1 MRNKKAE
8 SLVLT
13 GLILHIIQWILIL
26 WAFLKIKHLFSDY
39 TIYNPN
45 VISGSMQSLSFIQ
58 MMRAMIYSGA
68 FVNYILF
75 FALVLLIYCVV
86 LHAILIVMEMAAY
99 VMIRR
104 NPASSWAV
112 FLTAAGVK
120 LAILNIT
127 GIPYIAAGFLLMK
140 QEKAENGGMETER
153 TRKPRTRMRR
163 QGRRQNRIRRKS
175 SLPVEYQK
183 EKTI

>member
-8 SLVLT
+8 RLVVT
-13 GLILHIIQWILIL
+13 GLILHIIQWLFLL

-68 FVNYILF
+68 IVNYVLF
-75 FALVLLIYCVV
+75 FALLFLIYCVV
-86 LHAILIVMEMAAY
+86 LHAILIVLEMAAY

-104 NPASSWAV
+104 NPASSWV
-112 FLTAAGVK
+112 YFLMAAGVK

-127 GIPYIAAGFLLMK
+127 GIPFLAAGFLLMK

-153 TRKPRTRMRR
+153 MRKPRTRIRR
-163 QGRRQNRIRRKS
+163 QGRRLNRIRRKS
-175 SLPVEYQK
+175 SLQVEYQK

>member
-8 SLVLT
+8 SLVVT
-13 GLILHIIQWILIL
+13 GLILHIIQWLFIV

-68 FVNYILF
+68 IVNVVLF
-75 FALVLLIYCVV
+75 AAFALLIYGVV
-86 LHAILIVMEMAAY
+86 LHAILIVLEMAAY

-104 NPASSWAV
+104 NPASAWGL

-120 LAILNIT
+120 LAILNII
-127 GIPYIAAGFLLMK
+127 GIPFLAAGFLLMK
-140 QEKAENGGMETER
+140 QEKTENGDVETER
-153 TRKPRTRMRR
+153 KRKPRMRIRR
-163 QGRRQNRIRRKS
+163 QGRRLYRKRRKS
-175 SLPVEYQK
+175 SLPVESQK

>member
-8 SLVLT
+8 RLVLT
-13 GLILHIIQWILIL
+13 GLILHIIQWLLVL

-45 VISGSMQSLSFIQ
+45 VINGTMQSLSFMQ
-58 MMRAMIYSGA
+58 MLRSMMYSGA
-68 FVNYILF
+68 MVNYVLF
-75 FALVLLIYCVV
+75 FVIALLIYCLV
-86 LHAILIVMEMAAY
+86 LHGVMIVLEMAAY

-104 NPASSWAV
+104 NPSSSWAY
-112 FLTAAGVK
+112 FLAAAGVK

-127 GIPYIAAGFLLMK
+127 GIPFLAAGFLLMK
-140 QEKAENGGMETER
+140 QKQAESGEKGEER
-153 TRKPRTRMRR
+153 KRKPRTRIRR
-163 QGRRQNRIRRKS
+163 QGRRLNRNRRKS
-175 SLPVEYQK
+175 SLSVEYQK

>member
-8 SLVLT
+8 RLVLT
-13 GLILHIIQWILIL
+13 GVILHIIQWAFLL

-45 VISGSMQSLSFIQ
+45 VVGGSMQSFSFIQ
-58 MMRAMIYSGA
+58 MMRAMMYSGA
-68 FVNYILF
+68 LVNYVLF
-75 FALVLLIYCVV
+75 FALVLLMYCIVI
-86 LHAILIVMEMAAY
+86 HAILIVLELAAY

-104 NPASSWAV
+104 NPASSWV
-112 FLTAAGVK
+112 FFLTAAGVK

-127 GIPYIAAGFLLMK
+127 GIPFLAAGFLLMK
-140 QEKAENGGMETER
+140 QEKAETGGMETER
-153 TRKPRTRMRR
+153 KRKPRTRVRR
-163 QGRRQNRIRRKS
+163 QGRRLNRIRRKS

>member
-8 SLVLT
+8 KLVLT
-13 GLILHIIQWILIL
+13 GLILHIIQWMFLL
-26 WAFLKIKHLFSDY
+26 WAFLKVKHLFSDY

-45 VISGSMQSLSFIQ
+45 VIGGSMQSLSFIQ
-58 MMRAMIYSGA
+58 MLRAMVYSGA
-68 FVNYILF
+68 LVNYVLF

-86 LHAILIVMEMAAY
+86 LHAILIVLEMAAY

-104 NPASSWAV
+104 NPASSWRY

-120 LAILNIT
+120 LAILNII
-127 GIPYIAAGFLLMK
+127 GIPFLAAGFLLMK
-140 QEKAENGGMETER
+140 QEKTESGGTGTEKKR
-153 TRKPRTRMRR
+153 TPRIRIRR
-163 QGRRQNRIRRKS
+163 QGRRLNRIRRKS
-175 SLPVEYQK
+175 SLSVEYQK

>member
-8 SLVLT
+8 RLVLT
-13 GLILHIIQWILIL
+13 GLILHIIQWIFIL
-26 WAFLKIKHLFSDY
+26 WAFLKIKDLFSDY

-58 MMRAMIYSGA
+58 MMRAMMYSGA
-68 FVNYILF
+68 IVNYVLF
-75 FALVLLIYCVV
+75 FALVWLMYCVV
-86 LHAILIVMEMAAY
+86 LHAILFVLEMTAY

-104 NPASSWAV
+104 NPASSWGF

-127 GIPYIAAGFLLMK
+127 GIPFLAAGFLLMK
-140 QEKAENGGMETER
+140 QDKSENDGMETER
-153 TRKPRTRMRR
+153 KRKPRTRIRR
-163 QGRRQNRIRRKS
+163 QGRRLNRIRRKS
-175 SLPVEYQK
+175 SLPVEYRK
-183 EKTI
+183 EKKI

>member
-8 SLVLT
+8 SLVIT
-13 GLILHIIQWILIL
+13 GLILHIIQWGFIL

-45 VISGSMQSLSFIQ
+45 VVGGSMQSLSFVQ
-58 MMRAMIYSGA
+58 MLRSMIYSGA
-68 FVNYILF
+68 FVNYVLF
-75 FALVLLIYCVV
+75 FALITLMYCAV
-86 LHAILIVMEMAAY
+86 LHAILIVLEMTAY
-99 VMIRR
+99 IMIRR
-104 NPASSWAV
+104 NPASAWGF

-120 LAILNIT
+120 LAVLNIT
-127 GIPYIAAGFLLMK
+127 GIPFIAAGFLLMK

-153 TRKPRTRMRR
+153 KQKPRTRIRR
-163 QGRRQNRIRRKS
+163 QGRRLHKTRRKP

>member
-8 SLVLT
+8 RLVLT
-13 GLILHIIQWILIL
+13 GLILHIIQWIFIL
-26 WAFLKIKHLFSDY
+26 WAFLKIKDLFSDY
-39 TIYNPN
+39 TIYNPH

-58 MMRAMIYSGA
+58 MMRAMMYSGA
-68 FVNYILF
+68 IVNYVLL
-75 FALVLLIYCVV
+75 FALVWLIYCVV
-86 LHAILIVMEMAAY
+86 LHAILIVLEMAAY

-104 NPASSWAV
+104 NPASSWAF

-127 GIPYIAAGFLLMK
+127 GIPFIAAGFLLMK
-140 QEKAENGGMETER
+140 QEKAENGGVETKR
-153 TRKPRTRMRR
+153 KRKPRTRTRR
-163 QGRRQNRIRRKS
+163 QGRRLNRFRRKS

>member
-13 GLILHIIQWILIL
+13 GLILHIIQWILIVGV
-26 WAFLKIKHLFSDY
+26 FLKMKHLFSDY

-58 MMRAMIYSGA
+58 MMRAMMYSGA

-75 FALVLLIYCVV
+75 FALVFLIYCVV
-86 LHAILIVMEMAAY
+86 LHAILIVMEVAAY
-99 VMIRR
+99 VRIRR
-104 NPASSWAV
+104 DPASLWSV
-112 FLTAAGVK
+112 FLAAAGVK

-127 GIPYIAAGFLLMK
+127 GIPFLAAGFLLMK
-140 QEKAENGGMETER
+140 QKKAENGEMVTER
-153 TRKPRTRMRR
+153 KRKPRTRIRR
-163 QGRRQNRIRRKS
+163 QGRRLNRIRRKS

>member
-8 SLVLT
+8 RLVFT
-13 GLILHIIQWILIL
+13 GLILHIIQWLLVL

-45 VISGSMQSLSFIQ
+45 VINGTMQSLSFMQ
-58 MMRAMIYSGA
+58 MLRSMMYSGA
-68 FVNYILF
+68 MVNYVLF
-75 FALVLLIYCVV
+75 FVIALLIYCLV
-86 LHAILIVMEMAAY
+86 LHAVMIVLEMAAY

-104 NPASSWAV
+104 NPSSSWAY

-127 GIPYIAAGFLLMK
+127 GIPFLAAGFLLMK
-140 QEKAENGGMETER
+140 QKQAETGEKGAEPK
-153 TRKPRTRMRR
+153 RKPRTRIRR
-163 QGRRQNRIRRKS
+163 QGRRLNRNRRKS
-175 SLPVEYQK
+175 SLSVEYQK

>member
-1 MRNKKAE
+1 MRNQKAE
-8 SLVLT
+8 RLVAA
-13 GLILHIIQWILIL
+13 GLVLHIIQWIFIL
-26 WAFLKIKHLFSDY
+26 WAFLKVKHLFSDY

-58 MMRAMIYSGA
+58 MMRAMMYSGA
-68 FVNYILF
+68 IVNYVLF
-75 FALVLLIYCVV
+75 FALVLLIYGIV
-86 LHAILIVMEMAAY
+86 LHAILIVLEMAAY

-104 NPASSWAV
+104 NPSSSWGV
-112 FLTAAGVK
+112 FFIAAGVK

-127 GIPYIAAGFLLMK
+127 GIPFLAAGFLLMK
-140 QEKAENGGMETER
+140 QKKAENGVKAER
-153 TRKPRTRMRR
+153 KRKPRLRIRR
-163 QGRRQNRIRRKS
+163 QWRRQNRIRRKP